1 MNANSQLHTVVDAV
15 RALHML
21 KPKDFNKQ
29 WLVMGHS
36 QGGAAAIAVSAYG
49 QKDAPEL
56 DLKGAIALAPG
67 GYQYEGIAEYVKTN
81 RAQNQVWQHF
91 SRLYCGSA
99 SSRAKYYS

>member
-56 DLKGAIALAPG
+56 DLKGQSLLRQVAINMKAL
-67 GYQYEGIAEYVKTN
+67 
-81 RAQNQVWQHF
+81 QNM
-91 SRLYCGSA
+91 
-99 SSRAKYYS
+99 